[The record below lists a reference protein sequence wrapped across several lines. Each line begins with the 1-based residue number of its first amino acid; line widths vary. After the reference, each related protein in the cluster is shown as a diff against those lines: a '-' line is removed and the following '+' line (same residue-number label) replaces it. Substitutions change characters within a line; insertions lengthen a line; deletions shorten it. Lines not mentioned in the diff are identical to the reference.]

1 MRLDQVA
8 PKWISLNQ
16 YVTEESIKKQAD
28 VIRKAQ
34 RGLFGA
40 IKLMK
45 ANPKDTAVVISKRMG
60 WTPEE
65 IVFTHTKVTGPL
77 FSDDGRFNLES
88 FKVMQDVLL
97 DEKVLTKRLPLEEH
111 YTTEF
116 TPVRV

>member
-1 MRLDQVA
+1 MRLDQVT

-16 YVTEESIKKQAD
+16 YATDDAIKKHGD
-28 VIRKAQ
+28 TIKKAQ
-34 RGLFGA
+34 RGIFAA

-45 ANPKDTAVVISKRMG
+45 ANPKDTADVVSKRMG

-65 IVFTHTKVTGPL
+65 VALTHTRVTGAL
-77 FSDDGRFNLES
+77 LSDDGRFS
-88 FKVMQDVLL
+88 VDAFKAMQDTLVE
-97 DEKVLTKRLPLEEH
+97 EKVLTKRLPLEEH